1 MRSFYYFMRGLFY
14 LPFKILYPTKVLNYR
29 NYPADERMI
38 TVSNHYRWV
47 DIPIIVM
54 NVPGYR
60 HFIAKKEIG
69 KNKFVRKIADAFGV
83 IFIDRGKPD
92 LHAMRASINALK
104 AGEGIAI
111 FPEGTRNRNSDES
124 LQAVKGGVTM
134 LALKGDAPI
143 VPLIIWRRERIFRKN
158 YIYVGEPFTLDEYK
172 DRLLNSEIIASASE
186 KVAEHM
192 RKAQEE
198 MEEWIR
204 EKKWIQERK
213 ERKAL
218 RKERRALAKK
228 SKKEYSKCRKEY
240 LKYAKGQKRTEIQ

>member
-1 MRSFYYFMRGLFY
+1 MRSFYSFIRGVFY
-14 LPFKILYPTKVLNYR
+14 LPFKILFPTKVLNYR

-47 DIPIIVM
+47 DIPLLVM
-54 NVPGYR
+54 NVRGYR

-69 KNKFVRKIADAFGV
+69 KNKFVRKIAEAFGV

-104 AGEGIAI
+104 SGEGIAI
-111 FPEGTRNRNSDES
+111 FPEGTRNRAGDES

-143 VPLIIWRRERIFRKN
+143 VPLIIWKKERIFRKN
-158 YIYVGEPFTLDEYK
+158 YIYVGEPFDLDEFK
-172 DRLLNSEIIASASE
+172 GRLLDSETIAEASN

-192 RKAQEE
+192 HRAQED

-204 EKKWIQERK
+204 EKKWIQEKREIKAVRK
-213 ERKAL
+213 EQ
-218 RKERRALAKK
+218 RALEKK
-228 SKKEYSKCRKEY
+228 AKKEYASCKKQY
-240 LKYAKGQKRTEIQ
+240 LKSARNNEGTESK